1 MGAAGAGEGEPGIGG
16 QVSERMSLAPYRTAT
31 AESARWTPTGVERA
45 TAYCIRA
52 AALEPFA
59 RETGP
64 IMR

>member
-1 MGAAGAGEGEPGIGG
+1 MD
-16 QVSERMSLAPYRTAT
+16 VN
-31 AESARWTPTGVERA
+31 GVERA